1 MYIKNSDGREDE
13 KLLGLNDSDKAD
25 NYPSAWSADGKHILY
40 ERTTEAIRIWVVELP
55 GLTTR
60 ALLKGPE
67 ATKNGQFSPDGN
79 WVAYTSNASGKWEIY
94 VTSFPDT
101 RGKWQISNTGGTQP
115 RWRADGKE
123 LFYLGTDGKMMSV
136 PLTTEGHFSSGSPV
150 PLFQAS
156 GREPVAGSE
165 LVTYDVTKDGQ
176 RFLINT
182 QLESAETRPM
192 MLVLNWRGAVE
203 K

>member
-1 MYIKNSDGREDE
+1 M
-13 KLLGLNDSDKAD
+13 
-25 NYPSAWSADGKHILY
+25 
-40 ERTTEAIRIWVVELP
+40 
-55 GLTTR
+55 TTR

-67 ATKNGQFSPDGN
+67 VTKNGQFSPDGN
-79 WVAYTSNASGKWEIY
+79 WVAYTSNASGKWEVY
-94 VTSFPDT
+94 VTSFPDA

-115 RWRADGKE
+115 RWRGDGKE
-123 LFYLGTDGKMMSV
+123 LFYLGADGKMMAV
-136 PLTTEGHFSSGSPV
+136 PLSTEGHFTPGAPV

-156 GREPVAGSE
+156 GREQIAGSE

-182 QLESAETRPM
+182 QMESAETKPM
-192 MLVLNWRGAVE
+192 MLVLNWRGGVE

>member
-1 MYIKNSDGREDE
+1 MKEDVARLREQLAGAKKNSSTSSKPPSSDIVKAKLPDETDGAKRKIGGQPGHPMHARE
-13 KLLGLNDSDKAD
+13 
-25 NYPSAWSADGKHILY
+25 PF
-40 ERTTEAIRIWVVELP
+40 
-55 GLTTR
+55 
-60 ALLKGPE
+60 GPE
-67 ATKNGQFSPDGN
+67 EITRFHEHPLDACPSCGGQLQRNG
-79 WVAYTSNASGKWEIY
+79 
-94 VTSFPDT
+94 SFARVVQQMDI
-101 RGKWQISNTGGTQP
+101 Q
-115 RWRADGKE
+115 A
-123 LFYLGTDGKMMSV
+123 V
-136 PLTTEGHFSSGSPV
+136 PLTIEGHFTSGAPV

-156 GREPVAGSE
+156 GREQIAGSE